1 MAGIFISYR
10 RDDSPGHAG
19 RIFDRLRSRFGSD
32 AVFMDVAAIEAGVD
46 FVEAL
51 HAAVGSC
58 DALVAV
64 IGPQWFSAAPDGRRR
79 LDDPHDFVRLE
90 IAGALERNI
99 RVLPVLVEGA
109 SLPPTADLPDDLR
122 ALTRRQAVELR
133 DSRWDDDIER
143 LVHALEKLVAGKVGQ
158 APSAAAGQSRA
169 APAPGRL
176 FTRAALAAL
185 VLAVAV
191 VLGWLGGVLPG
202 TRSARVTGRP
212 GQTPGDRALPP
223 PAAAA
228 AAGVS
233 DGAAGAVIPDGIPGQ
248 AGVPPARPA
257 PASSRPDAP
266 AAGGVTVARMPDV
279 RGMTILEARE
289 TLRTAGFRFLIRVFE
304 NRSREPGIVETQTL
318 DDTPVA
324 GQAPRVILTAVATS
338 TVLVHVGKGDER
350 EAEPLVAY
358 LRAQAS
364 AMGSLVRSVAVV
376 PRPEMAGRVGYSED
390 RLAAQAEAI
399 AADVSGFLARSGS
412 DRRVTA
418 TRRPAV
424 TGRTIIVAVYER
436 EP

>member
-19 RIFDRLRSRFGSD
+19 RIFDRLRGRFGSD
-32 AVFMDVAAIEAGVD
+32 VVFMDVAAIEAGVD

-51 HAAVGSC
+51 HTAIGSC
-58 DALVAV
+58 DALIAV

-79 LDDPHDFVRLE
+79 LDEPHDFVRLE

-109 SLPPTADLPDDLR
+109 SLPPTDDLPDDLR
-122 ALTRRQAVELR
+122 PLTRRQAVELR

-143 LVHALEKLVAGKVGQ
+143 LVHALEKLVAGAE
-158 APSAAAGQSRA
+158 APPPPAAAGQSRA

-176 FTRAALAAL
+176 LVRAAVAAL
-185 VLAVAV
+185 VLVAAVA
-191 VLGWLGGVLPG
+191 LAWRGGVLPG
-202 TRSARVTGRP
+202 TRSARVTERP
-212 GQTPGDRALPP
+212 GQTPGDPALPQP
-223 PAAAA
+223 AAA

-233 DGAAGAVIPDGIPGQ
+233 DGAAGPVNPGVEGQ
-248 AGVPPARPA
+248 AGVPPAQPA
-257 PASSRPDAP
+257 PAASRPDAP
-266 AAGGVTVARMPDV
+266 AARGVTVARMPDV

-289 TLRTAGFRFLIRVFE
+289 TLRTAGFRFLVRVFE
-304 NRSREPGIVETQTL
+304 TRSREPGIVQTQML

-324 GQAPRVILTAVATS
+324 GQAPRVILTATATS

-350 EAEPLVAY
+350 EAEPLAAF
-358 LRAQAS
+358 LRAQPS
-364 AMGSLVRSVAVV
+364 TIGSLVRTVAVA

-390 RLAAQAEAI
+390 RLAAQAEAV

-424 TGRTIIVAVYER
+424 AGRTIIVGLYER
-436 EP
+436 AP